1 MNQRTIHKDQAIT
14 DAIARLAK
22 EVREGD
28 DEPPALV
35 GIRTNGV
42 LLAGRLADA
51 LEQAGGTRPELG
63 AIDITLYR
71 DDLGG
76 RALPTV
82 HGSEIPFS
90 IEGRR
95 IVLVDDVL
103 FTGRTVRAA
112 LAVLADY
119 GRPRRIELCVLVDRG
134 HRELPVCADYTAFKV
149 KTEREDEIH
158 VRLKETTRS
167 GDEILH
173 TGQTP

>member
-1 MNQRTIHKDQAIT
+1 MTQRTIHSAKDTRA
-14 DAIARLAK
+14 AVERLAD
-22 EVREGD
+22 EVRLGD
-28 DEPPALV
+28 DEAPALI

-42 LLAGRLADA
+42 PLAARLAVE
-51 LEQAGGTRPELG
+51 LERATGRSPEVG

-71 DDLGG
+71 DDLRG

-82 HGSEIPFS
+82 HGSEIPFA
-90 IEGRR
+90 IDGRR

-134 HRELPVCADYTAFKV
+134 HRELPICADYTGLKV
-149 KTEREDEIH
+149 ETAREDEIH
-158 VRLKETTRS
+158 VALTET
-167 GDEILH
+167 GGADEIVH
-173 TGQTP
+173 VVVGD